1 MVKLLVCYG
10 APEDPAAFDAYYAA
24 THAPLASTLPGLR
37 RFEWGKVLEAPD
49 GSPSP
54 YYFIAELVFDDAEA
68 LGAAMG
74 SPEGQAASTDVGNFA
89 SGGATLLIVEA

>member
-10 APEDPAAFDAYYAA
+10 APEDPAAFDAYYAE
-24 THAPLASTLPGLR
+24 THAPLASKLPGLK
-37 RFEWGKVLEAPD
+37 RFEWGKVLAAPD
-49 GSPSP
+49 GPPAP
-54 YYFIAELVFDDAEA
+54 YYFIAELGFEDADA

-89 SGGATLLIVEA
+89 TGGATLVIAEA